1 MTTAEN
7 SVLIR
12 FFLALW
18 RAVTG
23 WYETS
28 GLHRLLVRASAGWS
42 RWFRGSRV
50 MEAVTRE
57 GTLPRAW
64 GQSVLCRALRWIVN
78 LPANLLGLL
87 YNKLTGVF
95 EGSAFARLGFAMGV
109 SVPYAIGWLTMGI
122 IAFAYTY
129 WNNMYALA
137 VYVLLTALF
146 ILGGM
151 RRKKQRLE
159 VERLGAYPVFFL
171 MFVGIA
177 WVSSYR
183 SSLSFHYLFFH
194 LTAAL
199 CVLVTVS
206 AVEKPEHLMRLAG
219 CVVAAMAVISLVGIQ
234 QGIEGVPVN
243 ASYTDMFAN
252 QGMPGRVYSWYENP
266 NTFAQVLVMLMPL
279 ALALMVGSR
288 TGWGKLGGAAAF
300 ALGTVAIVMTYSRA
314 SWVGLGAAVVVFLFF
329 WKRKLLPVLLL
340 AAVACLPLLP
350 DSVLNRI
357 LSMFNTNDSSTSSR
371 LPLYRAAGELIGKR
385 PVRGAG
391 LGGDVVR
398 QAVKDLS
405 TYHGRAAFVHSHNL
419 FLQLWL
425 ETGLFG
431 LLSFIAAMFSGVK
444 SAAKAVGEKSCPVGA
459 RAVTIGAMAGICGSL
474 VNSMADY
481 IWNYPRVMV
490 IFWFVFAL
498 MLSGV
503 KLAKKAAEEKTAA
516 QG

>member
-1 MTTAEN
+1 MISVIIPVYRGKELLEKAVRSVQSQSCGDWELILVDDGSPDGCGPVCDRLAGADGRIRVFHQENRGVSRARNLGLSKAAGEYVFFLDADDFIAPETLETLLAALEKSGADTAGCGVRYVDEQGREGIAEPPILPAGVYDHPDILERVVDRLAGDRLSQPPLNGYVVRFLFPRRLLEGLEFQGAYLEDELFLMEYFTRPQRLVTVEDAFYHYYWNPNSATHRYMPGYLDTFHAFLAAKEQVIRERGLRSGALCGGRIPAGRACSSPFPTSSPRGTAIPSGNRKSGCGSWWPCRKWPRPWPGSAQKGWGGTSSWWPICSGGAGLDFWPCSIGQKTGDRGKRVTTAEN

-151 RRKKQRLE
+151 RRK
-159 VERLGAYPVFFL
+159 
-171 MFVGIA
+171 
-177 WVSSYR
+177 SSGWR
-183 SSLSFHYLFFH
+183 W
-194 LTAAL
+194 
-199 CVLVTVS
+199 
-206 AVEKPEHLMRLAG
+206 R
-219 CVVAAMAVISLVGIQ
+219 
-234 QGIEGVPVN
+234 
-243 ASYTDMFAN
+243 
-252 QGMPGRVYSWYENP
+252 
-266 NTFAQVLVMLMPL
+266 
-279 ALALMVGSR
+279 
-288 TGWGKLGGAAAF
+288 GWGP
-300 ALGTVAIVMTYSRA
+300 TR
-314 SWVGLGAAVVVFLFF
+314 
-329 WKRKLLPVLLL
+329 
-340 AAVACLPLLP
+340 C
-350 DSVLNRI
+350 
-357 LSMFNTNDSSTSSR
+357 SS
-371 LPLYRAAGELIGKR
+371 
-385 PVRGAG
+385 
-391 LGGDVVR
+391 
-398 QAVKDLS
+398 
-405 TYHGRAAFVHSHNL
+405 
-419 FLQLWL
+419 
-425 ETGLFG
+425 
-431 LLSFIAAMFSGVK
+431 
-444 SAAKAVGEKSCPVGA
+444 
-459 RAVTIGAMAGICGSL
+459 
-474 VNSMADY
+474 
-481 IWNYPRVMV
+481 
-490 IFWFVFAL
+490 
-498 MLSGV
+498 
-503 KLAKKAAEEKTAA
+503 
-516 QG
+516 